1 MFFFTESSVCARV
14 QLPRLFQDAHEA
26 ENVNIIIQ
34 KVKISK
40 FTGLF
45 TNDETVKSTRNVTIK
60 LRLLLEFSFLVV
72 FFLKERSK
80 YTVMNYEYK
89 ETDSINPVVVTEVSF
104 FVGNPV

>member
-1 MFFFTESSVCARV
+1 M
-14 QLPRLFQDAHEA
+14 
-26 ENVNIIIQ
+26 
-34 KVKISK
+34 
-40 FTGLF
+40 
-45 TNDETVKSTRNVTIK
+45 TIK

-104 FVGNPV
+104 FVGNPVSQI